1 MRIAVSQISST
12 TDPRSNLE
20 LVRDAVRRAEGARVV
35 VLPEATMCRFGVP
48 LGPVAEPLEGPWAS
62 AVHEIAVQHDVVVVA
77 GMFTPSGDRVKN
89 TVLVTGPDLHVGY
102 DKIHLFDAFGFQ
114 ESRTVAHGD
123 SPVVFE
129 VDGVTLGVA
138 TCYDIR
144 FPELFRALADMGAS
158 AVLVLASWGAG
169 AGKKEQWEL
178 LVRARALD
186 CTSFVVACGQAFPGD
201 LGVAAPTG
209 IGYSTV
215 ADPFGNVV
223 VQLSEQVS
231 GTVVDLDLDEVAR
244 AREVL
249 PVLANRRLTS
259 S

>member
-48 LGPVAEPLEGPWAS
+48 LGPVAEPLDGPWAS

-77 GMFTPSGDRVKN
+77 GMFTPSGDRVTN
-89 TVLVTGPDLHVGY
+89 TLLVTGPDLHVGY

-114 ESRTVAHGD
+114 ESRTVAPG
-123 SPVVFE
+123 SEVVTFE

-144 FPELFRALADMGAS
+144 FPELFRALADKGAS
-158 AVLVLASWGAG
+158 AVLVGASWGAG
-169 AGKKEQWEL
+169 TGKKEQWEL

-201 LGVAAPTG
+201 LGVVAPTG

-231 GTVVDLDLDEVAR
+231 DTIVDLDFDAVTK
-244 AREVL
+244 ARESL

>member
-1 MRIAVSQISST
+1 MRVAVSQISST

-48 LGPVAEPLEGPWAS
+48 LGPVAEPLDGPWAS

-77 GMFTPSGDRVKN
+77 GMFTPSGDRVTN
-89 TVLVTGPDLHVGY
+89 TLLVTGPDLHVGY

-114 ESRTVAHGD
+114 ESRTVAPG
-123 SPVVFE
+123 SEVVTFE

-144 FPELFRALADMGAS
+144 FPELFRALADKGAS
-158 AVLVLASWGAG
+158 AVLVGASWGAG
-169 AGKKEQWEL
+169 PGKKEQWEL

-186 CTSFVVACGQAFPGD
+186 CTSFVVACGQAYPGD
-201 LGVAAPTG
+201 LGSSAPTG

-215 ADPFGNVV
+215 ADPFGNIV
-223 VQLSEQVS
+223 VQLSEQPS
-231 GTVVDLDLDEVAR
+231 DTIVDLDLDSVVQ